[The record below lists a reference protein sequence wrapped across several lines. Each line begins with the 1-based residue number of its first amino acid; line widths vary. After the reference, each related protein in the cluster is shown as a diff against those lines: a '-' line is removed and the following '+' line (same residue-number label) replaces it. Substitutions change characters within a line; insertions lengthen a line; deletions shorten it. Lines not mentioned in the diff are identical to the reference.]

1 MLGIFFNAQVVGVVS
16 TLKTLFY
23 FLPIRIGSMLVKSL
37 IYELTKFYAE
47 KKINSLMNSFFK
59 LIKTVSII
67 AVIFISISLLFGEFV
82 YNLWLNFSYNFEYL
96 LFLLII
102 MDGCIYSLAHFCTV
116 IQRAINRFIKLTLF
130 LTSIN
135 CIIILLAY
143 GFFVN
148 QLSYH
153 YLFIFNLIG
162 SILILLFN
170 SFEVRIFLKKIKYK

>member
-23 FLPIRIGSMLVKSL
+23 FLPIRIGGMLVKSL

-67 AVIFISISLLFGEFV
+67 AVIFILISLLFGEFV

-102 MDGCIYSLAHFCTV
+102 MDGCIYSLAHFIVV

-135 CIIILLAY
+135 CIIIL
-143 GFFVN
+143 
-148 QLSYH
+148 ST
-153 YLFIFNLIG
+153 LFII
-162 SILILLFN
+162 
-170 SFEVRIFLKKIKYK
+170 